1 MDTIL
6 LKQAIDSSQ
15 HCQRNWDL
23 TKKIDPAHIDIF
35 IHAVTQC
42 PSKQNHSYYSVKFI
56 TNRDIIEKIHNHT
69 YSDKNTNCISG
80 LGRTNPQVLANLL
93 VLFEGHP
100 EEYFL
105 NKLKSSPIGE
115 QYLEKDG
122 HVKFNRLVLSSSFT
136 SIGIASGYL
145 NLIANQL
152 GYKTG
157 FCECFDPKE
166 VATLLGTN
174 NMPRLM
180 LGIGY
185 PDEEKPSYSYHQIDN
200 YRIPPKIKETIEYS
214 FIN

>member
-23 TKKIDPAHIDIF
+23 SKEIPQEHMNIF
-35 IHAVTQC
+35 IHAVTHC
-42 PSKQNHSYYSVKFI
+42 PSKQNFSYYSVKFI
-56 TNRDIIEKIHNHT
+56 TNRNMIEQIHNNSYT
-69 YSDKNTNCISG
+69 AKDVKYISG

-93 VLFEGHP
+93 VLFESHTD
-100 EEYFL
+100 EYFL
-105 NKLKSSPIGE
+105 NKLKSSSIGE
-115 QYLEKDG
+115 AFLEKDG
-122 HVKFNRLVLSSSFT
+122 YEKFSSMMLSSVLT

-157 FCECFDPKE
+157 FCECFDIKEIAALIGTTNKPK
-166 VATLLGTN
+166 LF
-174 NMPRLM
+174 

-185 PDEEKPSYSYHQIDN
+185 PDDTKQSYFHHVDN
-200 YRIPPKIKETIEYS
+200 SRIPPKPKETIEYS